1 VSTRQLE
8 GYGAG
13 IVREMALASRVQR
26 GLERLYHLDR
36 VADVDAFMHPADSG
50 DREELLLREDE
61 DGALA
66 IALRVPRLAGAE
78 GEAGTKPLDVIC
90 QIIEGVSHFV
100 YVTDRAAM
108 QKRTTQL
115 ELELQAEVDKYVVL
129 AASVP
134 GFDKG
139 KSEEL
144 RGRLYDNVQYA
155 HDEDSERGE
164 RYRVANEAAARFVRR
179 LEPDFLERGRIGAL
193 RSRLRSFF
201 HEGLEAKLRM
211 ART

>member
-1 VSTRQLE
+1 MSTRQLE

-50 DREELLLREDE
+50 DREELLLREDA

-66 IALRVPRLAGAE
+66 IALRVPRLAE
-78 GEAGTKPLDVIC
+78 GETGTKPLDVIC

-179 LEPDFLERGRIGAL
+179 LEPDFLQRGRIGAL

>member
-1 VSTRQLE
+1 MSARQLE

-66 IALRVPRLAGAE
+66 IALRVPRLAETEHGS
-78 GEAGTKPLDVIC
+78 KPLDVIC

-134 GFDKG
+134 GFDKK

-193 RSRLRSFF
+193 RSHLRSFF

>member
-1 VSTRQLE
+1 MSTRQLE

-36 VADVDAFMHPADSG
+36 VADVDAFMHAADTG
-50 DREELLLREDE
+50 DREELLLREDA

-66 IALRVPRLAGAE
+66 IALRVPRLAE
-78 GEAGTKPLDVIC
+78 GEAGKKPLDVIC

-108 QKRTTQL
+108 EKRTTQL

-134 GFDKG
+134 GFDQG

-144 RGRLYDNVQYA
+144 RGQLYENVCYA

-179 LEPDFLERGRIGAL
+179 LEPDFLERGRVGEL